1 MPFPPAAVNQK
12 AKKGLC
18 ENGKGIV
25 LPFSKTQPVFCF
37 LCAAGLR
44 RLPCGKKWA
53 FVSFGLQK
61 KEILLSCGWC
71 YPPTTYDDL
80 PAHSRGGLFT
90 FSLMKK

>member
-61 KEILLSCGWC
+61 KEISALALAPYVYLLSSK
-71 YPPTTYDDL
+71 L
-80 PAHSRGGLFT
+80 NLNLFLVSQS
-90 FSLMKK
+90 SLTC